1 MTRTSRAPLIAA
13 LALVGFALTACG
25 DQEPDAAADPSQDP
39 STSTSESPSESPSE
53 TSSEAPGPDCASV
66 WVAGQTLPEKYQGCQ
81 DADKGKWVQAMVY
94 RCSSDQQLV
103 TFGTTFYAAK
113 GEVVNES
120 DVPLR
125 RNKDF
130 QKALASCGA

>member
-1 MTRTSRAPLIAA
+1 MTRTSHAPLIAGLA
-13 LALVGFALTACG
+13 LAGLALSACG
-25 DQEPDAAADPSQDP
+25 DSEPDSVTDPSASESQAP
-39 STSTSESPSESPSE
+39 TESPTETPTETSTEP
-53 TSSEAPGPDCASV
+53 PGPACSDV
-66 WVAGQTLPEKYQGCQ
+66 WVAGATLPENYQGCQ
-81 DADKGKWVQAMVY
+81 DEDKQKWVQAMVY
-94 RCSSDQQLV
+94 RCSSGQRLV

-130 QKALASCGA
+130 QKILASCGA

>member
-1 MTRTSRAPLIAA
+1 MTRTSRAPLLAGLA
-13 LALVGFALTACG
+13 LAGLALSACG
-25 DQEPDAAADPSQDP
+25 EQEPDSAADPSQQP
-39 STSTSESPSESPSE
+39 SSSSESPSDSPSE
-53 TSSEAPGPDCASV
+53 TPTEDAGPACADV
-66 WVAGQTLPEKYQGCQ
+66 WVAGATLPENYSGCQ
-81 DADKGKWVQAMVY
+81 DATKDKWVQAMVY
-94 RCSSDQQLV
+94 RCSSGQRLV

-130 QKALASCGA
+130 QKILASCGA

>member
-1 MTRTSRAPLIAA
+1 MTRTSRAPLLAGLA
-13 LALVGFALTACG
+13 LAGLALTACG
-25 DQEPDAAADPSQDP
+25 DQEPDSAAEPSQQP
-39 STSTSESPSESPSE
+39 SSSSQSPSDTPSDTPSDE
-53 TSSEAPGPDCASV
+53 PAGPACADV
-66 WVAGQTLPEKYQGCQ
+66 WVAGATLPANYSGCQ
-81 DADKGKWVQAMVY
+81 DDAKGKWVQAMTY
-94 RCSSDQQLV
+94 RCSSGQRLV

-130 QKALASCGA
+130 QKILASCGA

>member
-13 LALVGFALTACG
+13 VALVGLALTACG
-25 DQEPDAAADPSQDP
+25 DEEPDAATDPAANA
-39 STSTSESPSESPSE
+39 SESASETPSESPSE

-66 WVAGQTLPEKYQGCQ
+66 WVAGQTLPEDYQGCQ
-81 DADKGKWVQAMVY
+81 DATKGKWVQAMVY
-94 RCSSDQQLV
+94 RCSSGQHLV
-103 TFGTTFYAAK
+103 TFGTTFYAAR
-113 GEVVNES
+113 GEAVNES

-125 RNKDF
+125 RNPDF